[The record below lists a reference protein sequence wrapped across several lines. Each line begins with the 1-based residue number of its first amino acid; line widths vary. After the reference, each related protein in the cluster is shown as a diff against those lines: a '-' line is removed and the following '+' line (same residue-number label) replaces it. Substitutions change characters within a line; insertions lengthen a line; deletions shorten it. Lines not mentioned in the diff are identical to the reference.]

1 MNLGIPQ
8 IEEAV
13 LETNVLACVGGGAY
27 LEGQGVFA
35 LAENGD
41 VLSVNLNVACG
52 DLLIDGFL
60 VALYDLAAE
69 GDGALL
75 IDIFQQIVVVNY
87 DLEYAVLVADIE
99 EHYAAVVADIL
110 DPARH
115 ANLLTDVFFS
125 ELTAAYCAVDI
136 WFYHSKP
143 SFQILIYPFYGI
155 IPQNGQAI
163 KSEFFI

>member
-1 MNLGIPQ
+1 MLVEVPTSKG
-8 IEEAV
+8 
-13 LETNVLACVGGGAY
+13 
-27 LEGQGVFA
+27 
-35 LAENGD
+35 
-41 VLSVNLNVACG
+41 S
-52 DLLIDGFL
+52 FL

-87 DLEYAVLVADIE
+87 DLKYAVLVADIE
-99 EHYAAVVADIL
+99 EHNAAVIADIL

-125 ELTAAYCAVDI
+125 EFTAAYGAVDI

>member
-87 DLEYAVLVADIE
+87 DLKYAVLVADIE
-99 EHYAAVVADIL
+99 EHNAAVIADIL
-110 DPARH
+110 
-115 ANLLTDVFFS
+115 
-125 ELTAAYCAVDI
+125 I